1 MAPSESSAAPSYP
14 ARVVRYLSERRHA
27 LECGSLEREAYDAEV
42 ERVFERVLEDTNRG
56 CATKILTVNAL
67 REANLCD
74 EKTAARYKTLCVG
87 SKRGGAFFDDAIPF
101 DDDASPGISPGT
113 TDESRGVRQD
123 SDGAARMRRE
133 TKRKDTRA
141 LTTFENTLWHCEP
154 GRDPWAFAYDEDTHV
169 MRELEYLTEKS
180 RLMNERA
187 RRVAE
192 AQAGESANARA
203 AAEAAETR
211 GRRVELFEKNDAPE
225 DETKKNN
232 FKSDADPKAAAEGER
247 LSGEA
252 VESDATRKEKEKEKE
267 KETERAEDA
276 ARRRAVLASTATSAR
291 VAEAAARDVTRFAE
305 ALEKKYP
312 FPRKANARLT
322 DLSTTNVSPIERGV
336 IASWDDVDPRRPLE
350 ASVPVVVHWTDVGA
364 REEKKQ
370 AKPPPAARGEN
381 AAADEAAADEAAADE
396 PKTNEAE
403 AVVTVTASVVSSSSS
418 LTSASRAN
426 ENETKT
432 LIEALVRD
440 AIARVVRDEKAFLEE
455 ASGGSGGVVASAASP
470 PASPHASR
478 VPTVKAL
485 LVGCAYFAPRRPEMT
500 RLRGALNDIAAI
512 REALASGYGLDAD
525 DPEKTRVLID
535 RPAKEKKTSFAE
547 PSKPATKT
555 SSFFGAFSGRKT
567 SALRNDDESDDW
579 KTGLAVP
586 PQLRNTNRFVD
597 DETSDDDQINSGNA
611 DRSAPTA
618 ANVRAGLRWLT
629 RDAKPGDVL
638 FFHFSGH
645 ATQVPSLVSETGEL
659 DGADEALCCV
669 DTDWETP
676 STCITERDL
685 LESFF
690 ADKSARGAT
699 CVASVDAKFCGAL
712 RGSATYAADDAF
724 VEASRRRLESHSVF
738 SEKRARAHDELF
750 GRFVPPPKTVAAE
763 IARRASAARA
773 APLETKRATA
783 TAAAARR
790 KEVRL
795 GLANGSGALL
805 GCDAAKGETCR
816 ETLCADGAVRGAF
829 SEALCAALN
838 KSARDEVSFADGG
851 VDADAETFLRK
862 KTTRSLVDEHTPLAS
877 LAAAAAAAARDRLET
892 AFAVGEYGARA
903 QTPIAVEASEGGE
916 RDEWGGSEGVREGAT
931 TRRG

>member
-1 MAPSESSAAPSYP
+1 MPASETARDCPSYP

-27 LECGSLEREAYDAEV
+27 LERGALARAAYDAEV
-42 ERVFERVLEDTNRG
+42 ERVFERVLDDTARG

-74 EKTAARYKTLCVG
+74 EKTAARYVTLCVG
-87 SKRGGAFFDDAIPF
+87 AYRRGGAYSVDDAIEGTAMEGTAERTE
-101 DDDASPGISPGT
+101 DVSARRSDAEPREKQKQKTPAPPRA
-113 TDESRGVRQD
+113 SR
-123 SDGAARMRRE
+123 
-133 TKRKDTRA
+133 
-141 LTTFENTLWHCEP
+141 TTFENTRWHLGP
-154 GRDPWAFAYDEDTHV
+154 GGDPWAFAYDEDTHV

-180 RLMNERA
+180 RAMNERA
-187 RRVAE
+187 RRMAE
-192 AQAGESANARA
+192 ARAGELANARA

-211 GRRVELFEKNDAPE
+211 GRRVELFEKNDVPE
-225 DETKKNN
+225 DETKKTY
-232 FKSDADPKAAAEGER
+232 FKSDADQNAAEGER
-247 LSGEA
+247 LSGEV
-252 VESDATRKEKEKEKE
+252 VESE

-291 VAEAAARDVTRFAE
+291 VAEAAARDVKRFAE

-322 DLSTTNVSPIERGV
+322 DLSTTNVSRIERGV
-336 IASWDDVDPRRPLE
+336 IASWDDVEPRRPLE

-381 AAADEAAADEAAADE
+381 AAADEAAADE

-418 LTSASRAN
+418 LTSASRTN
-426 ENETKT
+426 EDETKT

-455 ASGGSGGVVASAASP
+455 ASGGSGGSGGVVASAASP

-500 RLRGALNDIAAI
+500 RLRGALNDVAAI
-512 REALASGYGLDAD
+512 REVLASGYGLDAD

-535 RPAKEKKTSFAE
+535 RPAKDAKTSFAE

-555 SSFFGAFSGRKT
+555 SSFFGAFSGRRA
-567 SALRNDDESDDW
+567 SALRNDDESDGW

-586 PQLRNTNRFVD
+586 PQLRNTTRVVD
-597 DETSDDDQINSGNA
+597 DDDDQINSGNA

-690 ADKSARGAT
+690 ADAPRGAT

-763 IARRASAARA
+763 IARRASAARS

-795 GLANGSGALL
+795 RLGNGSGALL

-916 RDEWGGSEGVREGAT
+916 RDEGGGSEGVREGAT

>member
-101 DDDASPGISPGT
+101 DDDVSPGISPGT
-113 TDESRGVRQD
+113 TDESRGVRLD
-123 SDGAARMRRE
+123 DGAARMRRE
-133 TKRKDTRA
+133 TKPKETRA
-141 LTTFENTLWHCEP
+141 TRISFENTLWHSEP

-180 RLMNERA
+180 RAMNERA

-192 AQAGESANARA
+192 ARAGELANARA

-252 VESDATRKEKEKEKE
+252 VESDATRKEKDKGKE

-312 FPRKANARLT
+312 FPRNANAALT

-370 AKPPPAARGEN
+370 AKPPAAARGEN

-396 PKTNEAE
+396 PKKNEAE
-403 AVVTVTASVVSSSSS
+403 AVVTVTAPVVSSSSS
-418 LTSASRAN
+418 LTTASRAN

-440 AIARVVRDEKAFLEE
+440 AIARVVRDEKAKEE
-455 ASGGSGGVVASAASP
+455 ASGGPGGSGGVVASAASP

-500 RLRGALNDIAAI
+500 RLRGALNDVAAI
-512 REALASGYGLDAD
+512 REVLASGYGLDAD

-535 RPAKEKKTSFAE
+535 RPAKTSSE

-586 PQLRNTNRFVD
+586 PQLRNTDRFVD
-597 DETSDDDQINSGNA
+597 DDDEDDQITDGNA

-690 ADKSARGAT
+690 ADAPRGAT

-795 GLANGSGALL
+795 RLGNGSGALL

-916 RDEWGGSEGVREGAT
+916 RDDGGGE
-931 TRRG
+931 

>member
-101 DDDASPGISPGT
+101 DDDVSPGISPGT
-113 TDESRGVRQD
+113 TDESRGVRLD
-123 SDGAARMRRE
+123 DGAARMRRE
-133 TKRKDTRA
+133 TKPKETRA
-141 LTTFENTLWHCEP
+141 ARISFENTLWHSEP

-180 RLMNERA
+180 RAMNERA

-192 AQAGESANARA
+192 AQAGELANARA

-211 GRRVELFEKNDAPE
+211 GRRVELFGKNEKRPE
-225 DETKKNN
+225 DETKKTY
-232 FKSDADPKAAAEGER
+232 FKSDADRNAAEGER
-247 LSGEA
+247 LSGEV
-252 VESDATRKEKEKEKE
+252 VESDATRKEKDKGKE

-312 FPRKANARLT
+312 FPRNANAALT

-370 AKPPPAARGEN
+370 AKPPAAARGEN

-396 PKTNEAE
+396 PKKNEAE
-403 AVVTVTASVVSSSSS
+403 AVVTVTAPVVSSSSS
-418 LTSASRAN
+418 LTTASRAN

-440 AIARVVRDEKAFLEE
+440 AIARVVRDEKAKEE
-455 ASGGSGGVVASAASP
+455 ASGGPGGSGGVVASAASP

-500 RLRGALNDIAAI
+500 RLRGALNDVAAI
-512 REALASGYGLDAD
+512 REVLASGYGLDAD

-535 RPAKEKKTSFAE
+535 RPAKEKKTSSE

-586 PQLRNTNRFVD
+586 PQLRNTDRFVD
-597 DETSDDDQINSGNA
+597 DDDEDDQITDGNA

-690 ADKSARGAT
+690 ADAPRGAT

-795 GLANGSGALL
+795 RLGNGSGALL

-916 RDEWGGSEGVREGAT
+916 RDEGGGSEGMREGAT